1 MTPVLAAIQPES
13 SIVNLQENA
22 YILGPGGM
30 LELKIFDADKLAVL
44 SDGTVPLPLVGSVRV
59 VGLIL

>member
-1 MTPVLAAIQPES
+1 
-13 SIVNLQENA
+13 
-22 YILGPGGM
+22 M